1 MIDILLTVMISALS
15 LAQPGHAA
23 ITTNELPPPAGMVN
37 ADTKAAPEK
46 SGAAVKAQPTTTPKT
61 SNRPDTRPQTSAANA
76 NGVVTDDA
84 KPVFVKPAPA
94 SSDAEASQPTKEV
107 KTGADR
113 KTGQRV
119 WEPGPCRR
127 LLVYTP
133 KPPVGKQIA
142 RETAL
147 C

>member
-46 SGAAVKAQPTTTPKT
+46 SGTTVKAQPTTTPKT

-94 SSDAEASQPTKEV
+94 SSDAEASQPTKEERQAPTE
-107 KTGADR
+107 KQASGS
-113 KTGQRV
+113 GNPGRV
-119 WEPGPCRR
+119 AAFWFILPNRPSAN
-127 LLVYTP
+127 
-133 KPPVGKQIA
+133 K
-142 RETAL
+142 
-147 C
+147 